1 MTNAQVS
8 LVSCFGNADGV
19 INLNTSGGNGSYNW
33 NWSGPNGYTST
44 DDTLTALDTGQYQLS
59 IVDANLCQ
67 KDTVFQIT
75 QPNTLAIT
83 AIINQINCFD
93 DTTEKIYLTISGGTS
108 PFLYDWDLDGL
119 GDNDDDDSLYNLSA
133 NDYHVFITDGNNCV
147 VDSLFTLAQPTE
159 LTVSASINNN
169 DCATDSLGVIE
180 LNTTGGVGGYNFN
193 WSTNYG
199 YASTNDTITQL
210 HSDTFNL
217 SIVDGNLCQLDTL
230 FIVTSL
236 ILFLQILH

>member
-44 DDTLTALDTGQYQLS
+44 DDTLIALDTGQYQLS

-93 DTTEKIYLTISGGTS
+93 DTTGKINLTISCFS
-108 PFLYDWDLDGL
+108 I
-119 GDNDDDDSLYNLSA
+119 
-133 NDYHVFITDGNNCV
+133 FI
-147 VDSLFTLAQPTE
+147 
-159 LTVSASINNN
+159 
-169 DCATDSLGVIE
+169 
-180 LNTTGGVGGYNFN
+180 
-193 WSTNYG
+193 
-199 YASTNDTITQL
+199 
-210 HSDTFNL
+210 
-217 SIVDGNLCQLDTL
+217 
-230 FIVTSL
+230 
-236 ILFLQILH
+236 